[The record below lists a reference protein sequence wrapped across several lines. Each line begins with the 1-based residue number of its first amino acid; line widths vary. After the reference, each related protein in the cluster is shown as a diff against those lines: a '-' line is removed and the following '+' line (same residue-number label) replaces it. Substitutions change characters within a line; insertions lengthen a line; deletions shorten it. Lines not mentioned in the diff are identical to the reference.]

1 ESWRSFRETGYQQAS
16 PDIQHMLQ
24 ALDQPAASGKV
35 TPEVFEKIKALRGQG
50 LSGKKISAA
59 LKAENI
65 QISHAT
71 ISKALRADVGLPARS
86 MPKAVTRDV
95 MQIILDLKSQK
106 RSSQAISDYL
116 KDRGVHLS
124 RTGVDLA
131 YRLARPFLDDDALQ
145 LDAAPA

>member
-1 ESWRSFRETGYQQAS
+1 RSFRETGYQQAS

-24 ALDQPAASGKV
+24 ALEQPAASGKV
-35 TPEVFEKIKALRGQG
+35 TPEVFDQIKALSDQG
-50 LSGKKISAA
+50 VSGKKISAA

-71 ISKALRADVGLPARS
+71 ISRALRADAGLSAEG

-106 RSSQAISDYL
+106 RSSQA
-116 KDRGVHLS
+116 
-124 RTGVDLA
+124 
-131 YRLARPFLDDDALQ
+131 
-145 LDAAPA
+145 